1 MLLKFRAGS
10 AEPVPS
16 RSAAAVVDTFRS
28 NRGTPRAGLQAESSS
43 GERTHTFASL
53 LMPRTAVYLR
63 RLERQLRAVKN
74 AIVPN
79 RNREA
84 EFRLLCE
91 LKRTSPAKFF
101 QGVLVFGGFKKGEK
115 RSDEILRSDAIKP
128 PKHPIAAALAVSVK

>member
-1 MLLKFRAGS
+1 MLLKFRAGLQNLCHPE
-10 AEPVPS
+10 APLLLLTPS
-16 RSAAAVVDTFRS
+16 DRIEES
-28 NRGTPRAGLQAESSS
+28 PQAGLQAECSS

-53 LMPRTAVYLR
+53 LMPSTAVYLR

-91 LKRTSPAKFF
+91 LKCTSPAKFF
-101 QGVLVFGGFKKGEK
+101 QGVLVFGGFRKGEK
-115 RSDEILRSDAIKP
+115 RSEEILRSDAIKP